1 MNTHNEGL
9 RVILVLHENR
19 TGTQIRNTSTNKVV
33 GEFTDSDNQQ
43 ENIKAAE
50 AWLAEHGFVHAGGS
64 DYRKY
69 EPLMT
74 GDTSGSD
81 YE

>member
-1 MNTHNEGL
+1 MNTHQEGL
-9 RVILVLHENR
+9 KVTLVPHENQ
-19 TGTQIRNTSTNKVV
+19 TGAQIKNTSTDEVV
-33 GEFTDSDNQQ
+33 GEFTNSDEYQLNFQ
-43 ENIKAAE
+43 AAE

-64 DYRKY
+64 DYMKY

-74 GDTSGSD
+74 GDTSGSH